1 MTQNELDKIINGL
14 IEDMDAANIDSNELA
29 DDWAKNIAA
38 LRKKRPLI
46 DSSVCKWKISRTLS
60 DFSLTPAKA
69 QLFKKMNIFEPQ
81 RKWTDR
87 RVDEIAEAVLRQ
99 GFYGNSL
106 KIAICS
112 EKYTNPMTNSSSHV
126 IIVNGGNTT
135 MSCLKYG
142 ITVPHN
148 TLQFIDC
155 PTIMDVKDLYIS
167 IDKNHSNRTPQENNR
182 AYIVGSKHDCD
193 WRDEE
198 NNLSSGIYSDCVTAV
213 CAAVYGPSY
222 RSKLK
227 SHEQKVVEAAKYYDV
242 MLWLKN
248 FMFDDNKAPK
258 EMKRAVGVM
267 GVMAKTH
274 IIWGEEVC
282 TPFWKDVKM
291 GFRSTP
297 NNRMSGKSKTPQNS
311 LWNYL
316 TSSCKDDNE
325 TNRFYKVQYAANAWA
340 KRKEASK
347 LSGKTDTDLV
357 PANQVRPHPD
367 HLHTAEEI
375 ESGDF

>member
-1 MTQNELDKIINGL
+1 MTQNEIDKIINGL

-167 IDKNHSNRTPQENNR
+167 IDKNHSN
-182 AYIVGSKHDCD
+182 
-193 WRDEE
+193 
-198 NNLSSGIYSDCVTAV
+198 
-213 CAAVYGPSY
+213 
-222 RSKLK
+222 LK
-227 SHEQKVVEAAKYYDV
+227 
-242 MLWLKN
+242 
-248 FMFDDNKAPK
+248 
-258 EMKRAVGVM
+258 
-267 GVMAKTH
+267 
-274 IIWGEEVC
+274 
-282 TPFWKDVKM
+282 
-291 GFRSTP
+291 
-297 NNRMSGKSKTPQNS
+297 
-311 LWNYL
+311 
-316 TSSCKDDNE
+316 
-325 TNRFYKVQYAANAWA
+325 
-340 KRKEASK
+340 
-347 LSGKTDTDLV
+347 
-357 PANQVRPHPD
+357 
-367 HLHTAEEI
+367 
-375 ESGDF
+375 